1 MADDP
6 EVTREEAFVA
16 EIAARWPKMAARA
29 RVAAEGGG
37 IACHTEAHELVREIQ
52 RLKRWKAEAL
62 QVLNQ
67 WDEAWQAAGCPG
79 QLGESIPMA
88 TAAEISRLRA
98 TLADRDAWCEH
109 LAQRES
115 ALLLA
120 VRRPFR
126 SRVNRRA
133 ERIQRGVEA

>member
-1 MADDP
+1 MSTSESREIAPVD
-6 EVTREEAFVA
+6 EV
-16 EIAARWPKMAARA
+16 AARWPKMAARA

-37 IACHTEAHELVREIQ
+37 IACHAEAHDLVREIQ

-62 QVLNQ
+62 HVLSQ

-79 QLGESIPMA
+79 QLGESIPLA
-88 TAAEISRLRA
+88 TTAEIERLRA
-98 TLADRDAWCEH
+98 TVADRDAWCEH

-133 ERIQRGVEA
+133 ERIQRENKA

>member
-1 MADDP
+1 MSDP
-6 EVTREEAFVA
+6 EVTRISATIARHQQAIDEEAFVA
-16 EIAARWPKMAARA
+16 EIAARWPKM
-29 RVAAEGGG
+29 
-37 IACHTEAHELVREIQ
+37 ELAREIQ

>member
-1 MADDP
+1 VSLGHLP
-6 EVTREEAFVA
+6 
-16 EIAARWPKMAARA
+16 P
-29 RVAAEGGG
+29 
-37 IACHTEAHELVREIQ
+37 
-52 RLKRWKAEAL
+52 RLSDAEAL
-62 QVLNQ
+62 ALGRLI
-67 WDEAWQAAGCPG
+67 D